1 MKEIQAVVR
10 PDNVVY
16 VMDATQGQAVYDQA
30 QSFHAASTVGSV
42 IITKLDGHAKG
53 GGALSAVAATGAPIV
68 FLGMGEHFDDLDV
81 FNPQSFISRLLGMG
95 DMRGFMEEMA
105 NTLKDGGRE
114 KQEAM
119 AARLV
124 KGQFT
129 LRDMYEQFQTVMKMG
144 PLSKVMGMLP
154 GFPSFLMG
162 GGQGGGQDEAAT
174 GKLKR
179 FMTMMDSMTDAELD
193 GKVDL
198 GKSESRVNRVA
209 RGSGAHPMEV
219 HFLLKTHAQFSQMF
233 KKMGPMMMKGGD
245 AGMQKQIARNP
256 GGMMNQ
262 LQKAMDPR
270 MLQQMGGAKG
280 MMDMMKAIGG
290 GIGGGGPG
298 GAGGGMG
305 GLASMLQGMGGMGGG
320 GGVRGGG
327 GGPGGGM
334 DPAQMKQMEEMMKS
348 MGMGGLGGKGGGG
361 FPFG

>member
-1 MKEIQAVVR
+1 MKEIQAVVQ

-42 IITKLDGHAKG
+42 VITKLDGHAKG

-68 FLGMGEHFDDLDV
+68 FLGTGEHFDDLDV

-95 DMRGFMEEMA
+95 DMRGFMEEMTS
-105 NTLKDGGRE
+105 TLKEGGRE

-154 GFPSFLMG
+154 GFPSFLT
-162 GGQGGGQDEAAT
+162 QGGEGRDEAAT
-174 GKLKR
+174 GNLKK

-219 HFLLKTHAQFSQMF
+219 HFLLKTYAQFSQMF

-245 AGMQKQIARNP
+245 AGMQKQMARNP
-256 GGMMNQ
+256 GGVMSQ

-270 MLQQMGGAKG
+270 VLQQMGGAKG
-280 MMDMMKAIGG
+280 MMDMMKAMGG
-290 GIGGGGPG
+290 GGMGGGPG
-298 GAGGGMG
+298 GGMGGGMG
-305 GLASMLQGMGGMGGG
+305 GLANMLQGMMGGG
-320 GGVRGGG
+320 GGGGG
-327 GGPGGGM
+327 GMGPGGPGGM

-348 MGMGGLGGKGGGG
+348 MGMGGGGGGGG

>member
-1 MKEIQAVVR
+1 MKEIQAVVQ

-42 IITKLDGHAKG
+42 VITKLDGHAKG

-68 FLGMGEHFDDLDV
+68 FLGTGEHFDDLDV

-95 DMRGFMEEMA
+95 DMRGFMEEMTS
-105 NTLKDGGRE
+105 TLKEGGRE

-162 GGQGGGQDEAAT
+162 GEGGAAGRDEAAT
-174 GKLKR
+174 GNLKR

-209 RGSGAHPMEV
+209 RGSGVHPMEV
-219 HFLLKTHAQFSQMF
+219 HFLLKTYAQFSQMF

-245 AGMQKQIARNP
+245 AGMQKQMARNP
-256 GGMMNQ
+256 GGVMSQ

-270 MLQQMGGAKG
+270 VLQQMGGAKG
-280 MMDMMKAIGG
+280 MMDMMKAMG
-290 GIGGGGPG
+290 GGGGP
-298 GAGGGMG
+298 GGGMG
-305 GLASMLQGMGGMGGG
+305 GLANMLQGMGGMMGGG
-320 GGVRGGG
+320 GMGG

-348 MGMGGLGGKGGGG
+348 MGMGGGGGN
-361 FPFG
+361 PFG